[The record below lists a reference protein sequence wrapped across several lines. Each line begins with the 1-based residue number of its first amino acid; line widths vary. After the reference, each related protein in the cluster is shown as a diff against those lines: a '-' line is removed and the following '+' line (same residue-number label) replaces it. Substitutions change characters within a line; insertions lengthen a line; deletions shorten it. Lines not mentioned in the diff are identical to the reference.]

1 MGAAEAE
8 AEAAAASSDPLHQ
21 IAAVLG
27 RKSTTPASTTA
38 KLHALYQHSS
48 DIRATLRLVDP
59 AFMDILT
66 TSAEATAEDSNVGG
80 VGTRVVRLLT
90 SQVLQGNSTAAEML
104 SDILNNACGGHASSA
119 AEPAMG
125 AVELCAL
132 RESVVQTMV
141 HRARDGDPAD
151 SSGSFA
157 RLLGA
162 IEHIAATTTSAA
174 ASSSARDG
182 CCSTCLLVNEVADA
196 LVEFDV
202 AKLVSEQSTDG
213 ADASAAVA
221 FDKMS
226 QLLRLLTF
234 AIEQYGDHAIRVLS
248 GHPSL
253 RTLARCIIKM
263 LSVPVPLVAA
273 PALYALTLLVL
284 YPNDGNISSAQRQVS
299 CLPVSSSS
307 SSSSLQSLSQN
318 LMAKLFDVDHI
329 ERTLTLVVDFCLN
342 CQEPSGMGS
351 QEQQHQQ
358 QQLQEP
364 SNDTSGEAIPNHSG
378 TIVNGAVANDLL
390 VLDAV
395 SGIIGAIVQS
405 DNTSIAAGTTRDL
418 FYQST
423 SIISAITHLQ
433 HLSTYDHRYLTPLL
447 SIVGSIVS
455 VSTTTNNSS
464 SNSNSGNNGGG
475 ISRSTPLLQALFARV
490 GCSNPGPESFSSS
503 SPPLQVSR
511 NSDGDDSI
519 VEEITE
525 FVTLCVEDSVDVMLP
540 FPITIG
546 GKVLGLEQKE
556 ENNNRQQQ
564 LQQQQKQ
571 MQPTWWLYTSFEEG
585 SYGWFF
591 NSSRNDRQRIGS
603 SLACLLRSLGNN
615 ETQADAVYRIL
626 DTVVRPYLTTS
637 VATSTRSNGAAYE
650 LDKDS
655 FGLDGDAME
664 NRRLAQYLAYVG
676 CHYWIVRPVLLLA
689 VDLARGISKGAETA
703 RSGLASHPQYDKEL
717 QSLFAWAERTV
728 GSKQGVDICSSAALF
743 FGTDKPNDHDDEE
756 DDDGDGDFSQSTHL
770 SPAP

>member
-8 AEAAAASSDPLHQ
+8 AAAAISDPLHQ

-27 RKSTTPASTTA
+27 RKSTTPASTAA
-38 KLHALYQHSS
+38 KLHALYQHSP

-80 VGTRVVRLLT
+80 AGTRVVRLLT
-90 SQVLQGNSTAAEML
+90 SQALQGNSTAAEML
-104 SDILNNACGGHASSA
+104 SDILNNACGGHANSA

-125 AVELCAL
+125 AAELCAL
-132 RESVVQTMV
+132 RESAVQTMV
-141 HRARDGDPAD
+141 HRARDGEPAD
-151 SSGSFA
+151 DSGSFA

-174 ASSSARDG
+174 ASSAQDG
-182 CCSTCLLVNEVADA
+182 RCSTCLLVNEVADA

-202 AKLVSEQSTDG
+202 AKLVSEQSTDS
-213 ADASAAVA
+213 ASASAAVA

-284 YPNDGNISSAQRQVS
+284 YPNDGNILSAQQQVS
-299 CLPVSSSS
+299 CLPIS

-364 SNDTSGEAIPNHSG
+364 SNDTSGEAKPNHSG

-405 DNTSIAAGTTRDL
+405 DNTSDAAGTTRDL

-423 SIISAITHLQ
+423 SIISAIAHLQ

-455 VSTTTNNSS
+455 
-464 SNSNSGNNGGG
+464 
-475 ISRSTPLLQALFARV
+475 
-490 GCSNPGPESFSSS
+490 
-503 SPPLQVSR
+503 
-511 NSDGDDSI
+511 
-519 VEEITE
+519 
-525 FVTLCVEDSVDVMLP
+525 
-540 FPITIG
+540 
-546 GKVLGLEQKE
+546 
-556 ENNNRQQQ
+556 
-564 LQQQQKQ
+564 
-571 MQPTWWLYTSFEEG
+571 
-585 SYGWFF
+585 
-591 NSSRNDRQRIGS
+591 
-603 SLACLLRSLGNN
+603 
-615 ETQADAVYRIL
+615 
-626 DTVVRPYLTTS
+626 
-637 VATSTRSNGAAYE
+637 
-650 LDKDS
+650 
-655 FGLDGDAME
+655 
-664 NRRLAQYLAYVG
+664 
-676 CHYWIVRPVLLLA
+676 
-689 VDLARGISKGAETA
+689 
-703 RSGLASHPQYDKEL
+703 
-717 QSLFAWAERTV
+717 
-728 GSKQGVDICSSAALF
+728 
-743 FGTDKPNDHDDEE
+743 
-756 DDDGDGDFSQSTHL
+756 
-770 SPAP
+770 